1 MHGPLPNIKCQPE
14 CHARCKD
21 IFSPIA
27 GTSGWKVADGVTCLY
42 SSRNQSKGHVASAVE
57 HLFWVARPST
67 TCPCPSQHIS
77 AKGSCSIVGRAP
89 PGLTAGAADP
99 PRAVLPVVS
108 YQLSTKGLGCEN
120 KNASRQYKRAV
131 KRHGFALILGL
142 TKEHILY
149 IAYSPHLPG
158 EGC

>member
-1 MHGPLPNIKCQPE
+1 MPGAKISSAPLLE
-14 CHARCKD
+14 HLVE
-21 IFSPIA
+21 
-27 GTSGWKVADGVTCLY
+27 KVADGVTCLY

-99 PRAVLPVVS
+99 PRAVLPVVN
-108 YQLSTKGLGCEN
+108 QGVGVREQKCIETVQTCCETPRVCIDSGI
-120 KNASRQYKRAV
+120 AKR
-131 KRHGFALILGL
+131 
-142 TKEHILY
+142 THIIY
-149 IAYSPHLPG
+149 CI
-158 EGC
+158 